1 MDNYGSYRR
10 FDASQDKF
18 PTNRVANKNLPH
30 MLVDESVLLRH
41 ERNIDPL
48 EQRKP
53 NRFAETNLVSTDYG
67 RPTNLS
73 VLAESGGGFFDDLW
87 KGIKDVGSTVAP
99 FIPLLL

>member
-18 PTNRVANKNLPH
+18 PSNRVGNKNLPH
-30 MLVDESVLLRH
+30 MLVDESLLLRH

-48 EQRKP
+48 
-53 NRFAETNLVSTDYG
+53 NRRSANRYADTTPVQTDYG

-87 KGIKDVGSTVAP
+87 SGIKEGVKVAAP
-99 FIPLLL
+99 FIPLIL